1 MSNIN
6 SVETF
11 SAYLIM
17 WFVYEVSEEDIEE
30 MFSFADTDKDGR
42 ISYKVSTT
50 IIPL

>member
-6 SVETF
+6 SVEHVKHI
-11 SAYLIM
+11 YL
-17 WFVYEVSEEDIEE
+17 WVVYEVSEEDIEE

-42 ISYKVSTT
+42 ISYKVSTI